1 MLAVLGCGLM
11 WCGNAA
17 GAAAVPSGPERALGL
32 TEYLN
37 LVVQNNESLQ
47 AKVLDVEIAR
57 RRARGAYGIF
67 EPELAGGVMRE
78 YNKRENTA
86 QEYAQSLNQSIFEE
100 RNVVYNAGLES
111 LVPTG
116 ARVRLGY
123 TLRDLQNNLQVARAV
138 NSGNF
143 TNLPDGEFQSFFG
156 LTLTQPLLR
165 NYGASATLA
174 EIRIMALNSEIAYQE
189 YRRQMMM
196 VVSTAE
202 ASYWNLYLAQ
212 EQVRAFQ
219 ESVTLSETVL
229 SDAKARMDAGKGAE
243 LDVLEAQSALA
254 LRKSKLNEAAQKLNE
269 AANQVAMLYG
279 SAPTQNTNYVA
290 IRAADRPALLTNG
303 ISFFE
308 AWRNTF
314 DLNPD
319 YLAQRQRCLLDGV
332 RVAYANNQ
340 LLPQVDLKASYG
352 LNGLGE
358 TPGESWDDIREADF
372 RSWSV
377 GVEVHIPLGGNI
389 KARNERKAAQLS
401 QRKSLIELKGIEN
414 QVANAAHT
422 AVQKIRSREAS
433 VPDAEAV
440 VTYVQ
445 TLLQT
450 ELERLR
456 VGKVEARKA
465 LEVEASLL
473 EAKNTLVE
481 TLVQYRRAWLE
492 KELVE
497 GSVLKNRGFDLT
509 REDLKFGLKRMFRNG
524 AMTQEEFDNTL
535 RQLQS
540 VHQDLREMQLPDP
553 ELPDAADPSGFS
565 RRRGVN

>member
-1 MLAVLGCGLM
+1 MWACCGM
-11 WCGNAA
+11 MSTPSSA
-17 GAAAVPSGPERALGL
+17 GFATNNPSGRALHL
-32 TEYLN
+32 SEYLD

-47 AKVLDVEIAR
+47 SKVLDVEIAR
-57 RRARGAYGIF
+57 LRARGAHGIF
-67 EPELAGGVMRE
+67 EPELVGGVSRE
-78 YNKRENTA
+78 YNKRQNTA
-86 QEYAQSLNQSIFEE
+86 QEYGQSINQSTFEE
-100 RNVVYNAGLES
+100 RNINYNAGLES

-123 TLRDLQNNLQVARAV
+123 TLRDLQNNLQIARAI
-138 NSGNF
+138 NDGSI
-143 TNLPDGEFQSFFG
+143 TNGIPDGEFQSFFG

-165 NYGASATLA
+165 NFGESATLA

-196 VVSTAE
+196 VVTTAE

-219 ESVTLSETVL
+219 ESVGLAETVL
-229 SDAKARMDAGKGAE
+229 SDAKARTEAGKGAE

-254 LRKSKLNEAAQKLNE
+254 LRKSKLNEALQKQDE
-269 AANQVAMLYG
+269 AANQLAMLLG
-279 SAPTQNTNYVA
+279 SSPMDNSNNLS
-290 IRAADRPALLTNG
+290 IRAADRPTMLTNVP
-303 ISFFE
+303 SFFE
-308 AWRNTF
+308 VWHNTF
-314 DLNPD
+314 DQNPD
-319 YLAQRQRCLLDGV
+319 YLAQRQRCLVDGV
-332 RVAYANNQ
+332 RVAYAKNQ
-340 LLPQVDLKASYG
+340 QLPQVDLKASYG
-352 LNGLGE
+352 LNGLGN
-358 TPGESWDDIREADF
+358 TPGESWDDIRDSSFA
-372 RSWSV
+372 SWSV
-377 GVEVHIPLGGNI
+377 GVEVRIPLGGDL

-401 QRKSLIELKGIEN
+401 QRKSLVELKGVETQI
-414 QVANAAHT
+414 ANAAQT

-440 VTYVQ
+440 VAYVQ
-445 TLLQT
+445 NLLQT

-473 EAKNTLVE
+473 EAKSTLVE

-497 GSVLKNRGFDLT
+497 GTVLKNRGFDLT
-509 REDLKFGLKRMFRNG
+509 RADLKFGLKRMFRDG

-540 VHQDLREMQLPDP
+540 VHKDVRELQLPDP
-553 ELPDAADPSGFS
+553 ELPDAGAPDWP
-565 RRRGVN
+565 RRRSGRN